1 MSNTSAQSEMEIRL
15 GTSGYS
21 FTDWVGSFYPPG
33 TSRGGMLAYYSSRF
47 STVEVNSTYYR
58 IMHPKVSWNMV
69 NKTPE
74 GFEFFIKLH
83 SSMTHSRNATKD
95 QWNDF
100 NEMLKPFIE
109 VDKLSG
115 LLAQFP
121 YSFKPSDEGLRY
133 IEELNEETN
142 DISLAVEF
150 RYDEWYR
157 QEILDR
163 ISAKGIALVTVDLP
177 KLPHLP
183 PPQAIGGKPFGYI
196 RFHGRNARQWWNGGP
211 LRYDYSYSN
220 EELRSWL
227 PVINR
232 LGSESGRIFVMFN
245 NCHFGQAVKDAIR
258 MDELFKGE

>member
-1 MSNTSAQSEMEIRL
+1 MSNTSAKSKVEIRL

-21 FTDWVGSFYPPG
+21 FADWVGPFYPPG
-33 TSRGGMLAYYSSRF
+33 TSRGEMLACYSSHF

-74 GFEFFIKLH
+74 RFEFIVKLH

-100 NEMLKPFIE
+100 KKMLKPFIE

-142 DISLAVEF
+142 DIPLVVEF

-157 QEILDR
+157 QETLER
-163 ISAKGIALVTVDLP
+163 ISANGIALVTVDLP

-196 RFHGRNARQWWNGGP
+196 RLHGRNARQWWNGGP
-211 LRYDYSYSN
+211 LRYDYAYSN
-220 EELRSWL
+220 EELRAGR
-227 PVINR
+227 PVINM